1 MSGPG
6 QNARA
11 RRLSTSPNCPA
22 ARACSSLAAISGTAD
37 ADYAVVVPFVDTAAP
52 AGSRLLTKMTGN
64 GHQGGA
70 VYAAGFVPFAHHTDF
85 STELNLVY
93 TFL

>member
-1 MSGPG
+1 MSTRCWCRPARPATAPAGQRATPG
-6 QNARA
+6 
-11 RRLSTSPNCPA
+11 S
-22 ARACSSLAAISGTAD
+22 CSRGTAA

-70 VYAAGFVPFAHHTDF
+70 VYAAGSPEYQTILQWIQQGAP
-85 STELNLVY
+85 E
-93 TFL
+93 